1 MDPRLLDTSALK
13 IAIITRCTSCR
24 LCLFF
29 VYLGIA
35 TMVAS
40 FFEVAMFMWS
50 GTRQVSRLRQRFLEA
65 SLKQEQ
71 AYYEVHATSGDVLSG
86 LNEDCNAVQAAI
98 RCVACS

>member
-1 MDPRLLDTSALK
+1 
-13 IAIITRCTSCR
+13 
-24 LCLFF
+24 
-29 VYLGIA
+29 
-35 TMVAS
+35 MVAS

-71 AYYEVHATSGDVLSG
+71 AYYDVHATSGDVLSG

-98 RCVACS
+98 RCVVCSCPGACSIVQLHPACDVLWRHGSFVQIPQRF